1 MDTAEASG
9 LQPGSVIKV
18 ASILRAALALAVKR
32 GTITRNPATAEH
44 GLQLPTVAKS
54 KLTPPTP
61 GEVMRILDAASD
73 PYRLPL
79 TMLAWCGL
87 RRSELLAL
95 RWRDLDLAVG
105 ELRVRQSLSFVG
117 RELSFSE
124 PKTERSFRTV
134 PLSPA
139 LVSLLQEARREQAER
154 RLRVGPSWRDHD
166 LVIAGVDGS
175 PWHPDRLSLYFT
187 RLVGRLGMDCRLH
200 DLRHAFVSTLLAQGV
215 PVLDVSRIA
224 GHASGGFT
232 MDRYGHLQPGH
243 GDGIR
248 DAMTRAYAGGG
259 A

>member
-1 MDTAEASG
+1 M
-9 LQPGSVIKV
+9 
-18 ASILRAALALAVKR
+18 KR
-32 GTITRNPATAEH
+32 GTVTRNLATAEH
-44 GLQLPTVAKS
+44 GLQLPTEAKS

-61 GEVMRILDAASD
+61 AEVTRILDAASD

-79 TMLAWCGL
+79 TLAAWCGL
-87 RRSELLAL
+87 RRSEILAL
-95 RWRDLDLAVG
+95 RWRDVDLEAG

-124 PKTERSFRTV
+124 PKTERSLRTV

-139 LVSLLQEARREQAER
+139 LVSLLQETRREQAAR
-154 RLRVGPSWRDHD
+154 RLRVGPEWRDHD
-166 LVIAGVDGS
+166 LVISGVDGS

-187 RLVGRLGMDCRLH
+187 RLVGRLGMTCRLH
-200 DLRHAFVSTLLAQGV
+200 DLRHCFVSTLLAQGV

-232 MDRYGHLQPGH
+232 MDRYGHLQPDH

-248 DAMTRAYAGGG
+248 DAMARAYARS
-259 A
+259 AP